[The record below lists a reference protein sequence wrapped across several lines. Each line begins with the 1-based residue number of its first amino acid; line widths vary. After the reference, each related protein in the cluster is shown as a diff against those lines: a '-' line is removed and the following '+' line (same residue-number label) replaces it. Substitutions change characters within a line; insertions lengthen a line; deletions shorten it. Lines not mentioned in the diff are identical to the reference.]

1 MIDELGYISFD
12 KEGAELLFSH
22 LSLRA
27 GRKSTIITSNLSFLK
42 WQEIFHDPVLTAVLT
57 DRLTHKSHV
66 VNMVGPSYRMNE
78 TEQWIKDNSKMTVAQ
93 F

>member
-1 MIDELGYISFD
+1 MAGNIS
-12 KEGAELLFSH
+12 
-22 LSLRA
+22 
-27 GRKSTIITSNLSFLK
+27 N
-42 WQEIFHDPVLTAVLT
+42 PVLTTALT

-78 TEQWIKDNSKMTVAQ
+78 TEQWIKDNSKMTVAH

>member
-1 MIDELGYISFD
+1 MINPFGIFFRFMFNSFKQFYSFLFVNAIS
-12 KEGAELLFSH
+12 
-22 LSLRA
+22 
-27 GRKSTIITSNLSFLK
+27 IIACKLSFLK
-42 WQEIFHDPVLTAVLT
+42 WHEIFHDPVLTAALT

-66 VNMVGPSYRMNE
+66 VNMVGPSYRMKE

>member
-1 MIDELGYISFD
+1 MAAI
-12 KEGAELLFSH
+12 
-22 LSLRA
+22 LSIF
-27 GRKSTIITSNLSFLK
+27 GPFLEYNK
-42 WQEIFHDPVLTAVLT
+42 QAALT

-66 VNMVGPSYRMNE
+66 VNMVGPSYRMKE

>member
-1 MIDELGYISFD
+1 M
-12 KEGAELLFSH
+12 
-22 LSLRA
+22 A
-27 GRKSTIITSNLSFLK
+27 GNI
-42 WQEIFHDPVLTAVLT
+42 HDPVLTAALT

-66 VNMVGPSYRMNE
+66 VNMVGPSYRMKE

>member
-1 MIDELGYISFD
+1 MIYLLGIFFRFMFKSFKQFYSFLFVDTIS
-12 KEGAELLFSH
+12 
-22 LSLRA
+22 
-27 GRKSTIITSNLSFLK
+27 IITCNLSFLK
-42 WQEIFHDPVLTAVLT
+42 WHEIFHDPVLTAALT

-66 VNMVGPSYRMNE
+66 VNMVGPSYKIKE